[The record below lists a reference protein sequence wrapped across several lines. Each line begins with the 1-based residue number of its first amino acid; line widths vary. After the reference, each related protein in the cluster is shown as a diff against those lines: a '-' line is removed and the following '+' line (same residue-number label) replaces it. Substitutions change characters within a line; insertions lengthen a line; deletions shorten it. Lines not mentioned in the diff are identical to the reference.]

1 MTALLLSLGIGLAAA
16 TTVELSQE
24 VPAGDV
30 VRIDLLARD
39 QRPVTRWLVRDGGGA
54 RQLGWRPDLEGRPG
68 QIRAEL
74 GELHLPPGDYELWL
88 RWSGGERREPLVV
101 DDDPPRLLSTLLP
114 EGAQGLRAVQWSPE
128 AGSTGFS
135 WAPDLGGMAF
145 LPLGTGDWT
154 VTVVG
159 RPDRQARVSAAHSA
173 ATLRLRPAPTAPP
186 RTMDTE
192 QRWLVTWLLA
202 PVTGAVLLGLLVMA
216 GRLSRTRGLR
226 WGLATALLV
235 AAVPV
240 LPFLLAPASLA
251 PMPDPGFRDGVTSA
265 TLAGAIA
272 EAAPHLRD
280 MSTVWS
286 WPEGHSWL
294 ALGPSWLTYLVVAP
308 LAALFGGLVAHNI
321 GLYAFL
327 ALISLGAFA
336 LARSRGVGTAGAC
349 LAGALACLAPMLTDE
364 LDKASLDRTG
374 LFLVP
379 VYLLCL
385 DRAARRGGAWILSA
399 AVALAG
405 TFLLQTY
412 YGLYLAAASPLLVL
426 PRLWGS
432 RPLRRLGRLSAVG
445 ALGLGLL
452 APGLWVLRAGT
463 TDTVY
468 ADSGTTLLDE
478 LDNVWQPLGT
488 GPEAEQAL
496 AAFLERQDPKNA
508 DQPVSSVS
516 HEMDSPLDRLRTAVA
531 HSKLVEEALL
541 PSSTLP
547 FRAAYWP
554 VVLLAFVLCRR
565 RGAVALGAWDVGV
578 FLLMALGPLAR
589 TGSTEV
595 AGVLPYYG
603 YLLAVPGFDQL
614 KHPGRS
620 ALLAGTVA
628 GIPAALLLDSLLR
641 RRPRLRSVAPV
652 LVLGTAAVSV
662 CVHMRGHREAVEDD
676 VAFIDLRGLSDDP
689 RVQVLTV
696 DHALPQGTRFP
707 PVPELAALAG
717 QPSLVLPFVEPLPVP
732 VFMALCQAR
741 IPSVNGAP
749 HGLPERS
756 HLPPWVESDPTLN
769 ALAWASGSDRAR
781 LWAGGTA
788 SSAASLVENG
798 LQNVILFRDHLPHST
813 LLDPTEAMLD
823 TLGTRIVDTD
833 QITAWSLH
841 GAAP

>member
-1 MTALLLSLGIGLAAA
+1 MLLTLGIGLAAA
-16 TTVELSQE
+16 TPVQLTQQ

-30 VRIDLLARD
+30 VRIDLLASGV
-39 QRPVTRWLVRDGGGA
+39 RPVTRWLVRDGGGA

-74 GELHLPPGDYELWL
+74 GELHLPPGDYELWF
-88 RWSGGERREPLVV
+88 RWSEGERREPLVV
-101 DDDPPRLLSTLLP
+101 DEPPPRLLSALLP
-114 EGAQGLRAVQWSPE
+114 EGAEALHAVRWSPE
-128 AGSTGFS
+128 AGTTGFA

-145 LPLGTGDWT
+145 LPLGTGEWT
-154 VTVVG
+154 VTVAG
-159 RPDRQARVSAAHSA
+159 RPDRQARVRAQSTA
-173 ATLRLRPAPTAPP
+173 ATLRLRPAPTAPE
-186 RTMDTE
+186 RTMHTE
-192 QRWLVTWLLA
+192 QRWLVQWLLA
-202 PVTGAVLLGLLVMA
+202 PATGVVLLGLLIMA
-216 GRLSRTRGLR
+216 GRLSRTRGLG
-226 WGLATALLV
+226 WGFATALLV

-251 PMPDPGFRDGVTSA
+251 PMPDAGFRDGVTSA

-321 GLYAFL
+321 GLYLFL
-327 ALISLGAFA
+327 ALLGLGAFA

-385 DRAARRGGAWILSA
+385 DRAARRGGVWTAAA

-432 RPLRRLGRLSAVG
+432 RPMRRLGRLTAVG
-445 ALGLGLL
+445 LLGLGLL

-468 ADSGTTLLDE
+468 ADSGTTLLEEVD
-478 LDNVWQPLGT
+478 DVWHPLGT
-488 GPEAEQAL
+488 GPEAAQAL
-496 AAFLERQDPKNA
+496 TDFLERQDPKNA
-508 DQPVSSVS
+508 DQPASSVS
-516 HEMDSPLDRLRTAVA
+516 HEMDSALDRLRTAVA

-554 VVLLAFVLCRR
+554 IVLLAFLLCRR

-578 FLLMALGPLAR
+578 FLVMALGPLAR

-603 YLLAVPGFDQL
+603 YLLAIPGFDQL

-628 GIPAALLLDSLLR
+628 GIPAAVLMDRVLAR
-641 RRPRLRSVAPV
+641 WPRLRTLAPL
-652 LVLGTAAVSV
+652 LVLGTAALAVS
-662 CVHMRGHREAVEDD
+662 VHMRGHREAIEEHAV
-676 VAFIDLRGLSDDP
+676 FLDLRGLTDDP
-689 RVQVLTV
+689 RIQVLTV
-696 DHALPQGTRFP
+696 DHAMPRGTSFP

-741 IPSVNGAP
+741 IPAVNGAP
-749 HGLPERS
+749 HGLPEHS
-756 HLPPWVESDPTLN
+756 HLPPWVETDPTLN
-769 ALAWASGSDRAR
+769 ALAWVSGSDRAR
-781 LWAGGTA
+781 MWTGGTA
-788 SSAASLVENG
+788 NSPATLVENG
-798 LQNVILFRDHLPHST
+798 LKNVILFRDHLPHPT
-813 LLDPTEAMLD
+813 LLGPTEAMLD

-833 QITAWSLH
+833 EITAWALH
-841 GAAP
+841 AARP